1 MNVRLAW
8 IPLRPVLGGVAVV
21 GLAGLFGRDYLGS
34 LPLMDR
40 ALAGDRLS
48 FWVFVLKI
56 VFTAVTL
63 GCGFPGGEV
72 TPLFVI
78 GATLGAAL
86 ASPLGVDVAPLASLP
101 CSLAR
106 RTPLWPARS
115 WESNCFVATWR
126 W

>member
-86 ASPLGVDVAPLASLP
+86 ASPG
-101 CSLAR
+101 C
-106 RTPLWPARS
+106 
-115 WESNCFVATWR
+115 
-126 W
+126 